1 MPQKYTILDIA
12 KTAGVSRGTV
22 SRVLNNHPSVSDQ
35 TRQKV
40 LEVIKRLDYSPNFSA
55 RSLRT
60 AASNMVGFATDEVIT
75 TPFAVDIIRGAQDT
89 LSQYGKVMITINTG
103 YDSQAMQKSME
114 VLLER
119 RVEGIVYAA
128 MFHREVDI
136 PAQLV
141 ERIPV
146 VLANCFSKDQSL
158 PSVVPDEISG
168 GYNATKALL
177 DAGHTRIG
185 FVNLSRAW
193 GTPIAPRPASDG
205 RLAGYKKALAEANIL
220 YDEDLLHYTD
230 QRPTSSYEKTLE
242 LMQLDAPPTAIFCG
256 NDRTAMGCY
265 NALMSLSL
273 RIPDDIAV
281 VGFDNQANLCE
292 ALYPSLTTVQLPH
305 YEMGQ
310 WAVEYLLNHAGDT
323 GDPPQHKLLCPL
335 VTRDSV

>member
-1 MPQKYTILDIA
+1 MPEKYTILDIA

-22 SRVLNNHPSVSDQ
+22 SRVLNNHPSVSDS
-35 TRQKV
+35 TREKV

-60 AASNMVGFATDEVIT
+60 ATSNMVGFATDEVIT
-75 TPFAVDIIRGAQDT
+75 TPYAVDIIRGAQDA
-89 LSQYGKVMITINTG
+89 LSQYGKVMIAVNTG
-103 YDSQAMQKSME
+103 YDNQAMHQSLE

-136 PAQLV
+136 PVQLA

-158 PSVVPDEISG
+158 PSVVPDEVSG

-185 FVNLSRAW
+185 FINLSRAW
-193 GTPIAPRPASDG
+193 GEPIAPLPASDG
-205 RLAGYKKALAEANIL
+205 RLAGYKKALAEANIP
-220 YDEDLLHYTD
+220 YDENLLCYTD
-230 QRPTSSYEKTLE
+230 QRPTSSYEETLTF
-242 LMQLDAPPTAIFCG
+242 MQMDDPPTAIFCG
-256 NDRTAMGCY
+256 DDRTAMGCY
-265 NALMSLSL
+265 NALISLSL
-273 RIPDDIAV
+273 RIPDDVAV
-281 VGFDNQANLCE
+281 VGFDNQAMLCE

-310 WAVEYLLNHAGDT
+310 WAVEYLLNHADDS
-323 GDPPQHKLLCPL
+323 GDPPQHKLNCPL
-335 VTRDSV
+335 VLRHSI